1 MSRTDRPSASCWRG
15 HPVDTT
21 TTAATPSAAIPA
33 TALGLPPSDPADVH
47 HGVGLSPL
55 HDPTAL
61 AEGRVLDEVAVE
73 VDPRLLSARG
83 FARGL
88 QGPPGRCVLRVRPAA
103 EPALEDRDE
112 IVGPGHDPDGYGAPV
127 PPIEHGDQLRER
139 QGPAH
144 RSMMPPIAR
153 AKPSTE
159 ARSSPSS
166 RRSGP
171 DPHSSDSAAPARR
184 STDRSAAGWDE
195 RDGFGLNVDL
205 GPDHC

>member
-1 MSRTDRPSASCWRG
+1 MRPAAAPHNSVVALPDRGERSGGPLNEVAANAMSRTDRPSASCWRG

-61 AEGRVLDEVAVE
+61 AEGRILDEVAVE

-88 QGPPGRCVLRVRPAA
+88 QGQPGPRLLRLRPAA

-112 IVGPGHDPDGYGAPV
+112 IVGPGH
-127 PPIEHGDQLRER
+127 
-139 QGPAH
+139 
-144 RSMMPPIAR
+144 
-153 AKPSTE
+153 
-159 ARSSPSS
+159 
-166 RRSGP
+166 
-171 DPHSSDSAAPARR
+171 
-184 STDRSAAGWDE
+184 
-195 RDGFGLNVDL
+195 
-205 GPDHC
+205 

>member
-1 MSRTDRPSASCWRG
+1 MRPAAAPHNSVVALPDRGERSGGPLNAGGTRGGGGGLVRTRRWTL
-15 HPVDTT
+15 V
-21 TTAATPSAAIPA
+21 
-33 TALGLPPSDPADVH
+33 GLPPSDPADVH
-47 HGVGLSPL
+47 NGVGLSPL

-83 FARGL
+83 FAREL

-144 RSMMPPIAR
+144 RSMMPTGQRPDGTSATASTSTWISGQTIAVG
-153 AKPSTE
+153 T
-159 ARSSPSS
+159 RS
-166 RRSGP
+166 
-171 DPHSSDSAAPARR
+171 
-184 STDRSAAGWDE
+184 
-195 RDGFGLNVDL
+195 
-205 GPDHC
+205 